1 MNAGANRSHRMLAIG
16 LSFLVNAAL
25 FGTLVRLVSTSPRQ
39 TETYLAVELQSVSVV
54 HIPLTVPKQEMKAK
68 PAVIKK
74 AIIPASSSGGNR
86 QKLPPIVKILAT
98 RMEYRPG
105 GTESPTTSGG
115 GTSAVG
121 PGAPSGS
128 GNGEGTTSI
137 GSSEMRGDSPD
148 AGRGSGDGREG
159 NENTAP
165 APPPAPKGESRSA
178 KAISQ
183 PKPAYPHDA
192 RDEEVEGTTVL
203 LAVIGTDGQVS
214 KTKVER
220 GSGDRRLDKA
230 AENAVKQWTYNPCLK
245 DGTAVEST
253 VRINVHFRLE

>member
-1 MNAGANRSHRMLAIG
+1 MNAGANNSHRLLAIG

-25 FGTLVRLVSTSPRQ
+25 FVTLARLVSTSSRQ

-54 HIPLTVPKQEMKAK
+54 HIPLAVPKQEMKAK

-86 QKLPPIVKILAT
+86 QDHPPVVKILAT

-128 GNGEGTTSI
+128 GNGDGTTSI

-148 AGRGSGDGREG
+148 AGRGSGDNRGGYEG
-159 NENTAP
+159 TAP
-165 APPPAPKGESRSA
+165 APPAPKGESRSA

-220 GSGDRRLDKA
+220 SSGDRRLDKA